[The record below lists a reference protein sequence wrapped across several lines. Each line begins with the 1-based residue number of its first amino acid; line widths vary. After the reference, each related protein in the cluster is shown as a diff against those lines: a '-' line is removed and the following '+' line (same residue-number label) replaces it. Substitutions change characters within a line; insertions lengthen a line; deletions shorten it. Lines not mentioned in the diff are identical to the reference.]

1 VGEEG
6 IKQRKEADRGQLG
19 STVTYYNFGPLATVS
34 NANSVGAVDA
44 LHTLL
49 VDAIPRGATE
59 DAAADS
65 RSADA
70 PQRVSMT
77 TEISS
82 RRRVESGRVT
92 LLGLQIA
99 WTFNRT

>member
-1 VGEEG
+1 MKRWAKRAVNNA
-6 IKQRKEADRGQLG
+6 RKKIAG
-19 STVTYYNFGPLATVS
+19 SSAPPFTYYNFGPLGTVS

-44 LHTLL
+44 PHTLL

-70 PQRVSMT
+70 PQRVAMT

-82 RRRVESGRVT
+82 RSRVEKR
-92 LLGLQIA
+92 
-99 WTFNRT
+99 